1 MKKQL
6 IKTILQIFLGFTVFN
21 ITAVIAL
28 IKSGI
33 YVIG

>member
-1 MKKQL
+1 MKKKL

-21 ITAVIAL
+21 ITALLAL
-28 IKSGI
+28 VKSGI